1 MPKRKPLRFNNYSGA
16 LSGAFLGWWAFLSF
30 FLSFFCFQ
38 QMLGSVSRHN
48 SKNTCSN
55 YPKVE

>member
-30 FLSFFCFQ
+30 FFLFLFPANAK
-38 QMLGSVSRHN
+38 LRL
-48 SKNTCSN
+48 
-55 YPKVE
+55 